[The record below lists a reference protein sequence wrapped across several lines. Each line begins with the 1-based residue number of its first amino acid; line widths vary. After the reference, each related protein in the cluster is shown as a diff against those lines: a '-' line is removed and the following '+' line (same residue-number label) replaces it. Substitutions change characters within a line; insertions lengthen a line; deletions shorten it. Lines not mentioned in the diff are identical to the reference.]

1 MNTPKDYLC
10 PITLEIMDLPVIL
23 IEDGRSYEKRELQRW
38 LQNHN
43 TSPTTNKV
51 LKNKDFII
59 NISLKNAIEEF
70 REKQIKAQHCETL
83 SHTLEIKPGGLPQEF
98 QNTIYSPLR
107 IKICLL
113 GDSYVGKTSIV
124 KHLQF
129 QNRVSKT
136 EYVTTCGPDVV
147 PLHLNRLFDDHY
159 AVSIHVYDLP
169 GELKWKDVWKSQYK
183 CHGAIFVCNVTDHKT
198 LISIENEWYPALKTY
213 GFDLFE
219 GVLLCN
225 KIDVGEDF
233 EDQIFKDAHRFS
245 TNNDLSLFHTSA
257 ITGKNIQAMF
267 NHLVL
272 SILSN
277 RLLLNQ
283 LKQNTGSTSNTK
295 NRHNERSTIVN
306 TENIVLTEKRK
317 RDQGKGNK
325 SECCCSKN

>member
-1 MNTPKDYLC
+1 
-10 PITLEIMDLPVIL
+10 MDLPVIL

-98 QNTIYSPLR
+98 QNAIYSPLR

-113 GDSYVGKTSIV
+113 GDPAVGKTSIL

-129 QNRVSKT
+129 QSRVSKT
-136 EYVTTCGPDVV
+136 EYLVTYGPDIV

-169 GELKWKDVWKSQYK
+169 GDLKMKDVWKNQYK
-183 CHGAIFVCNVTDHKT
+183 CHGAILVCNVTDPKT
-198 LISIENEWYPALKTY
+198 LINIENEWYPALKTY
-213 GFDLFE
+213 GFDSFE

-225 KIDVGEDF
+225 KIDLGEDF
-233 EDQIFKDAHRFS
+233 EDQIFKNAQRFS

-257 ITGKNIQAMF
+257 ITGKNVQAMF
-267 NHLVL
+267 NQLVL
-272 SILSN
+272 CILSN
-277 RLLLNQ
+277 RVLLNQ
-283 LKQNTGSTSNTK
+283 LKQNIGSASNTK
-295 NRHNERSTIVN
+295 NVENRHNELSTIVN
-306 TENIVLTEKRK
+306 TENIVLTEERKTGEYKGKKRA
-317 RDQGKGNK
+317 
-325 SECCCSKN
+325 CC